1 MAEKVENDEN
11 LGEHP
16 HPGLLERF
24 MRGDVRG
31 AEKRQVVRHLLA
43 GCPRCVAV
51 TRRIWNFAGGRPLL
65 PHSPPSPILPPLAA
79 DAANAEPI
87 LPATLA
93 SYDRALAQALA
104 AGQRREAEMAAE
116 RAAAP
121 GLLAKLLQLPWERR
135 LALVRRNERY
145 QTVAL
150 ADLLLDPHPTPTP
163 MPTPTPIPSAAAL
176 RIERAE
182 LAAAIAERLDPADC
196 GPTVVRDLLGRAWV
210 QAGEARRLAGDLPGA
225 ERALRSASPLLAEA
239 SPGERLDLLR
249 LQAALAADRG
259 RFDEADRLLDHAA
272 LACRS
277 AGELYPAASAVIER
291 GTLHATAGRY
301 ESAIELLGEGTD
313 LLATLAAPTVPDN
326 EMQPDPALLAA
337 ALHRRA
343 DLLFEVGRGDEARE
357 TAVRLAPL
365 YERLGDRT
373 GLLRL
378 GWLRGKIE
386 EDGAALLEVREGL
399 LAAGLGLAAAQVSLD
414 LAVVYARKGRWRE
427 IRHLAEEML
436 PIFRTRDL
444 RSESMAGL
452 LVFRRAV
459 ETESASVEFLVEVAR
474 YLLGSRRT
482 RWGSP

>member
-24 MRGDVRG
+24 MRGDVLG

-65 PHSPPSPILPPLAA
+65 PHSPISPTLPIFTA
-79 DAANAEPI
+79 DAEPI
-87 LPATLA
+87 PPATLA

-150 ADLLLDPHPTPTP
+150 ADLLLDPHTTPTP
-163 MPTPTPIPSAAAL
+163 APSAAAL

-225 ERALRSASPLLAEA
+225 ERAWRSASPLLAEA
-239 SPGERLDLLR
+239 SPGERLDLLC
-249 LQAALAADRG
+249 LQAAIVADRG

-277 AGELYPAASAVIER
+277 AGELQKAARAAIER

-301 ESAIELLGEGTD
+301 ESAIELLGAGTD
-313 LLATLAAPTVPDN
+313 LLAAPDAPADETPLDC
-326 EMQPDPALLAA
+326 EPQPDPALLAA

-343 DLLFEVGRGDEARE
+343 ELLFEVGRGGEARE
-357 TAVRLAPL
+357 VAVRLGPL

-386 EDGAALLEVREGL
+386 EDGTALLEVREGL

-414 LAVVYARKGRWRE
+414 LAVVYARKGRWGE

-444 RSESMAGL
+444 RRESMAGL

-482 RWGSP
+482 RWGSS

>member
-65 PHSPPSPILPPLAA
+65 PHSPTLPIFAA
-79 DAANAEPI
+79 DAANIEPI

-93 SYDRALAQALA
+93 TYDRALAQALA
-104 AGQRREAEMAAE
+104 AGQRREEEMATE

-150 ADLLLDPHPTPTP
+150 ADLLLDRHPT
-163 MPTPTPIPSAAAL
+163 PTPTPIPGAAAL

-182 LAAAIAERLDPADC
+182 LATAIAERLDPADC
-196 GPTVVRDLLGRAWV
+196 GPTVVRDLLGRAWI
-210 QAGEARRLAGDLPGA
+210 QTGEARRLAGDLPGA
-225 ERALRSASPLLAEA
+225 ERAVRSASPLLVEA

-277 AGELYPAASAVIER
+277 AGELYPAASAAIER

-313 LLATLAAPTVPDN
+313 LLATLAAAAAPTVPDN
-326 EMQPDPALLAA
+326 ETQPDPALLAA

-414 LAVVYARKGRWRE
+414 LAVVYARKGRWGE

-482 RWGSP
+482 RWGSS